1 MSSTQQMERPTI
13 PKGKRR
19 IPHRKNTPTLSGVR
33 AYQQQSKE
41 LHHRNQTIAFHVN
54 NPKPPPP
61 KESPSNVNDAHLEQ
75 SVEDEEHYHPFQKRF
90 TASVSDESLH
100 AAMTLVEEDFRADLK
115 QAVEEE
121 EKETSETL
129 EEIRNK
135 KQRTSSFFND
145 PNNVPRAR

>member
-1 MSSTQQMERPTI
+1 MHSSFI
-13 PKGKRR
+13 VFSV
-19 IPHRKNTPTLSGVR
+19 I
-33 AYQQQSKE
+33 
-41 LHHRNQTIAFHVN
+41 IAFKQTQTVPLTAFN
-54 NPKPPPP
+54 FSLYYNFTTTLLLRRFLIF
-61 KESPSNVNDAHLEQ
+61 EQNDDHFEQ

-100 AAMTLVEEDFRADLK
+100 AAMTLVGEDFRADLK

-121 EKETSETL
+121 QQETSETL

>member
-61 KESPSNVNDAHLEQ
+61 KESPQPNVNVSIQSDAG
-75 SVEDEEHYHPFQKRF
+75 
-90 TASVSDESLH
+90 
-100 AAMTLVEEDFRADLK
+100 AM
-115 QAVEEE
+115 
-121 EKETSETL
+121 
-129 EEIRNK
+129 
-135 KQRTSSFFND
+135 
-145 PNNVPRAR
+145 

>member
-1 MSSTQQMERPTI
+1 MLL
-13 PKGKRR
+13 RR
-19 IPHRKNTPTLSGVR
+19 FLIFE
-33 AYQQQSKE
+33 Q
-41 LHHRNQTIAFHVN
+41 
-54 NPKPPPP
+54 
-61 KESPSNVNDAHLEQ
+61 NDDHFEK
-75 SVEDEEHYHPFQKRF
+75 SVEDEDHYHPFQKRF

-121 EKETSETL
+121 QQETL